1 MVVRN
6 FNVVSVILCTQLAGC
21 GTYSGPASGTSAP
34 ERPVNLNQACQQA
47 YACDPDGRPL
57 VSPVDIDPSLATGH
71 AMPVLFG
78 RPRSHLIGIEEVVRI
93 GGTITPPVLP
103 ANLLPIEVNARADLQ
118 DNSRAVTVGDNTIA
132 SKVLV
137 DLAQTTPIVV
147 QVIPALSPMTII
159 PRIPL
164 LSR

>member
-1 MVVRN
+1 
-6 FNVVSVILCTQLAGC
+6 
-21 GTYSGPASGTSAP
+21 
-34 ERPVNLNQACQQA
+34 
-47 YACDPDGRPL
+47 
-57 VSPVDIDPSLATGH
+57 
-71 AMPVLFG
+71 MPVLFG